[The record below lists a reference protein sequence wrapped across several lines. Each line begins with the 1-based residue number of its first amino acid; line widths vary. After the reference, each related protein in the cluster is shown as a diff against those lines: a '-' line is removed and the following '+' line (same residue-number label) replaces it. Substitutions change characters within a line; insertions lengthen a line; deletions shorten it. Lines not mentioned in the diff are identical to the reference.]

1 MRSEYG
7 IPSRVMTAQDYLT
20 ELLGRVGAQ
29 DGATTFVTAH
39 ELKFWP
45 PGALRALKVEN
56 LLTRAEPAK
65 SADCPGCER
74 GCFSPVVV
82 QASDSGGDPYAFI
95 VCDRRDDI
103 NRVPVSV
110 ADLER
115 WQVSGEAVANAV
127 TRLLGLERVGT
138 SSQEAGRWQCGLL
151 KGESGSAFV
160 VLVAKGAVTLSCAD
174 AVVPLERVL
183 ALGAGGI
190 TVDRGELLA
199 AVDAGSRE
207 PMAGFGSPAYF
218 RQRGR
223 NMAAARYEQP
233 GGTWEKHAKIRAAWA
248 EGRFASRDACA
259 RAMSADLNM
268 SFSAA
273 RKVLRNSEDP
283 KRAEHANSRDR
294 GAQD

>member
-1 MRSEYG
+1 
-7 IPSRVMTAQDYLT
+7 MTAQDCLS
-20 ELLGRVGAQ
+20 ELLRRVGAQ
-29 DGATTFVTAH
+29 NGSTTFIAAH
-39 ELKFWP
+39 ELKGWP
-45 PGALRALKVEN
+45 PDAVRALKAEN
-56 LLTRAEPAK
+56 LLTIAQPAE

-82 QASDSGGDPYAFI
+82 EPSNSGGDPYAFI
-95 VCDRRDDI
+95 VCDRRADI

-115 WQVSGEAVANAV
+115 WQISGEAVANAV

-138 SSQEAGRWQCGLL
+138 ASQEAGHWQCGIL
-151 KGESGSAFV
+151 KGEFGSAMV
-160 VLVAKGAVTLSCAD
+160 VLVAKGAVTLSFAD

-183 ALGAGGI
+183 AFGPRGI
-190 TVDRGELLA
+190 TVDPGELRA
-199 AVDAGSRE
+199 AVDAGFRE

-283 KRAEHANSRDR
+283 KRA
-294 GAQD
+294 

>member
-1 MRSEYG
+1 MV
-7 IPSRVMTAQDYLT
+7 SRVMTAQDCLS
-20 ELLGRVGAQ
+20 ELLRRVGAQ

-39 ELKFWP
+39 ELKGWP
-45 PGALRALKVEN
+45 PDAVRALKAEN

-74 GCFSPVVV
+74 GCFSAVVV
-82 QASDSGGDPYAFI
+82 QPSSSGGDPYAFI

-115 WQVSGEAVANAV
+115 WQISGEAVANAV

-138 SSQEAGRWQCGLL
+138 ASQEAGHWQCGIL
-151 KGESGSAFV
+151 KGEFGSAMV

-183 ALGAGGI
+183 AFGAGGI
-190 TVDRGELLA
+190 TVDRGELRA

-283 KRAEHANSRDR
+283 KRA
-294 GAQD
+294 